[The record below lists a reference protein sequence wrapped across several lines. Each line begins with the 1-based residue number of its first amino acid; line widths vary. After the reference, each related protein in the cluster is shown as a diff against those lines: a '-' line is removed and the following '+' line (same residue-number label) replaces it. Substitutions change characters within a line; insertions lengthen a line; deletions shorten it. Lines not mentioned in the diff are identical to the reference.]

1 MLDKSQNAFQTA
13 QLLKNRYLSDRTH
26 AAFHQLEEAATK
38 NYWAKRWLADIY
50 RDGQQPSYD
59 GPYFLNYLIPK
70 GARKITAFH
79 LYIDLTKP
87 AKESLY
93 SNWDDYSNSDY
104 KDVGEVWDLK
114 KEDLYAQFN
123 TFRCEREVRGYKI
136 DPPWYVRIFEEKER
150 LDYDVRTSFSAFYLA
165 LSSDIDAK
173 QGLSY
178 LQTTTNLDSSSN
190 IGKQAKFNAK
200 VLLAFA
206 LKNQPVIQLLKRQS
220 PKEFEKIIDIMLKP
234 ALNHVIRIANAQND
248 YRVLELIKEQNP
260 ARYDDAITAMLAQ
273 KDYASLVQTLKAS
286 HVPVIRQDQKIKSEE
301 AAPSLYPKL
310 EHHVQLAPEE
320 KNPDDFFKDFS
331 AAMQLLRM
339 DDDSK
344 VPAAANPFK
353 YEPQP
358 AEPTIGNKT
367 LIELVELPPEKDANS
382 VPAQDANPSQHL
394 QKLADSIT
402 DGPDL
407 IKFEELS
414 FPEVPVQEPPT
425 SRIKLGIPN

>member
-13 QLLKNRYLSDRTH
+13 QLLKDKYLSNRTH
-26 AAFHQLEEAATK
+26 AAFKQLEEAATN

-50 RDGQQPSYD
+50 RDRQQPTFD
-59 GPYFLNYLIPK
+59 GVINFLFRRGSN
-70 GARKITAFH
+70 ITAFD
-79 LYIDLTKP
+79 LYMDLTQP
-87 AKESLY
+87 PKESLY
-93 SNWDDYSNSDY
+93 SQSHP
-104 KDVGEVWDLK
+104 KDLNEVWNLK

-123 TFRCEREVRGYKI
+123 AFRCERELRGYYKI

-331 AAMQLLRM
+331 AMMQLLRM
-339 DDDSK
+339 NDDSK

-358 AEPTIGNKT
+358 AEPTIGNKN
-367 LIELVELPPEKDANS
+367 LIELVELRPEKDANS
-382 VPAQDANPSQHL
+382 VPAQDASPSQHL
-394 QKLADSIT
+394 QQLADSNT
-402 DGPDL
+402 DDRDL